1 MEREGLI
8 SAANGVGKREILV
21 PRGSGADAAA

>member
-1 MEREGLI
+1 MERDGLI

-21 PRGSGADAAA
+21 PRSGADAAA